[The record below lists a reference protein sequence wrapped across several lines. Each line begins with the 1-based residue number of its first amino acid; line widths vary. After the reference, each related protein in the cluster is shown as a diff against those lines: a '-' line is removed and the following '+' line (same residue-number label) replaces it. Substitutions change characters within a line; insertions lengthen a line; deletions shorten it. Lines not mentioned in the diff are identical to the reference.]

1 MEITKG
7 PGVHLAPFSCIRGYK
22 ASWEATELMRLY
34 PFVPSALVPGAFLGS
49 TLAFMSLSSVAVA
62 AGDQSVLQAD
72 REFVQAAAKGDAA
85 GVGKVVDAEFTW
97 TDADGKTRSRAEV
110 LDSLPTP
117 ALGNETGAQVSQQAH
132 GQVTAVMSGGDKAHV
147 LRIWVRRPAGWRL
160 LVYHE
165 VTLGRQAAGPSGPGV
180 KDCENPCKTLPYKPR
195 NEAEQAIVASWQALE
210 TGVTNHDA
218 AAWSPHIAD
227 EFVMLGSSNDH
238 PLTKADRIAT
248 LNLQKQTGFGSA
260 PAPLVSAQMFDF
272 GDAVVMTCHHQPYTG
287 KPVHVSRLWI
297 KRNGQ
302 WIMVISYQTTVQA
315 APAKAG

>member
-1 MEITKG
+1 MRRSPFATSAFAL
-7 PGVHLAPFSCIRGYK
+7 GVMLRNILVFLAL
-22 ASWEATELMRLY
+22 T
-34 PFVPSALVPGAFLGS
+34 
-49 TLAFMSLSSVAVA
+49 SVAVA
-62 AGDQSVLQAD
+62 ADDQSILQAD
-72 REFVQAAAKGDAA
+72 HEFVQAAAKGETAA
-85 GVGKVVDAEFTW
+85 VGKVLDAEFSW
-97 TDADGKTRSRAEV
+97 TDADGKTRSRAEA

-117 ALGNETGAQVSQQAH
+117 ALGNETGAQVNQQIH
-132 GQVTAVMSGGDKAHV
+132 GQVAALMSGRDKTHV
-147 LRIWVRRPAGWRL
+147 LRFWVRRPAGWRL

-165 VTLGRQAAGPSGPGV
+165 VTLGRQVPGPPGPSV

-218 AAWSPHIAD
+218 AAWSPHIAE
-227 EFVMLGSSNDH
+227 EFVMLGSTNDH

-272 GDAVVMTCHHQPYTG
+272 GDAVVMTSQHQPYTG

-297 KRNGQ
+297 KRRGQ
-302 WIMVISYQTTVQA
+302 WIMSISYQTTVQA